1 MCHRKLNIPCNIFS
15 MKINKYFNYRNHSYL
30 YSPFNVGVNVFRY
43 HLICEYQT
51 WQLIPGTHLLTGTT
65 VQLQDG
71 QCEAPSQGRT
81 P

>member
-1 MCHRKLNIPCNIFS
+1 
-15 MKINKYFNYRNHSYL
+15 MKITSFNCRNHSYL

-71 QCEAPSQGRT
+71 QCEAPSRGRT